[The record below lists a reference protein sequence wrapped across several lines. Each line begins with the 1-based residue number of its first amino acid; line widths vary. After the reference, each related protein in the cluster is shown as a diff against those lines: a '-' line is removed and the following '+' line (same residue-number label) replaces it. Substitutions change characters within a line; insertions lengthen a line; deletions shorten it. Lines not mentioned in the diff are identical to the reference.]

1 MAIVKVESGCF
12 RRVFLFWGLAVK
24 VPQTYSWRNF
34 LTGLL
39 TNMSERRIWRKW
51 PAELRGRLCPVLF
64 SDPLGF
70 VVIMP
75 RLRLLSYEEL
85 GHAFP
90 SRKAFYG
97 AVRSEGLAIPVER
110 KADSWGWFKGRVVA
124 IDYHELR

>member
-1 MAIVKVESGCF
+1 MNIEGGCF

-39 TNMSERRIWRKW
+39 TNMSERRIWRTW
-51 PAELRGRLCPVLF
+51 PAEMRKRLCPILF

-70 VVIMP
+70 IVVMP
-75 RLRLLSYEEL
+75 RLRLLSSEEL

-90 SRKAFYG
+90 TRKAFNK
-97 AVRSEGLAIPVER
+97 AVSSRECTIPVER
-110 KADSWGWFKGRVVA
+110 KADSWGWLNGAVVA
-124 IDYHELR
+124 IDYHIL